1 MTYWY
6 VGAVLVYV
14 PAPRGGRDDKHT
26 APAERLRFVFAVR
39 DCLTGACVSPDPA
52 GILVFPAV
60 SDAIV
65 VFSGVTQLPFSAPSL
80 AAIRLFLRPVF
91 VWKHNGLAILETEHH
106 APVAGDAH
114 APLASTVPLQGMQP
128 EAWRVGTC
136 RVRRLLQPEQDASEP
151 RHESNG
157 DSPGIVALVKCPQ
170 SLVPD
175 PHVLL

>member
-1 MTYWY
+1 MTN
-6 VGAVLVYV
+6 
-14 PAPRGGRDDKHT
+14 APRQQSG
-26 APAERLRFVFAVR
+26 FAAAG
-39 DCLTGACVSPDPA
+39 DSLTGACVSPDSD

-65 VFSGVTQLPFSAPSL
+65 VFSRVTAAVFRALPGRDSVVR
-80 AAIRLFLRPVF
+80 AAWIRVEAHY
-91 VWKHNGLAILETEHH
+91 VHGLAILETEHH

-114 APLASTVPLQGMQP
+114 APLASTVPLQEMQP